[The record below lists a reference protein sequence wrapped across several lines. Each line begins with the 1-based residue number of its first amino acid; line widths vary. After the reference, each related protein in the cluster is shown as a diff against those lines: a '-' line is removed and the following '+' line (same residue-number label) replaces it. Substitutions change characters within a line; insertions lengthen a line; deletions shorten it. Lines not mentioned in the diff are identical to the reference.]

1 MKNRNKLRYTNELRY
16 TTVSIAN
23 STEAYSAFLIK
34 VKKSTRPFSL
44 NDVYITL
51 GKGNIT
57 KRNIKKLLEKGV
69 KKGVI
74 KLVSKDLYARKDLD
88 LVSL

>member
-1 MKNRNKLRYTNELRY
+1 MKKRNSLRYTNELRY

-23 STEAYSAFLIK
+23 STEAYSVFLRK

-51 GKGNIT
+51 GKGNLT
-57 KRNIKKLLEKGV
+57 KRNIRKLA
-69 KKGVI
+69 
-74 KLVSKDLYARKDLD
+74 ARQTCRKFN
-88 LVSL
+88 VAKHTSF

>member
-1 MKNRNKLRYTNELRY
+1 MKKRNELKY
-16 TTVSIAN
+16 TTVSITN
-23 STEAYSAFLIK
+23 STEAYSVFLRK
-34 VKKSTRPFSL
+34 VKRSTRPFSF

-51 GKGNIT
+51 GKGNLT
-57 KRNIKKLLEKGV
+57 KRNIRKLLDKGI
-69 KKGVI
+69 KKGAI

>member
-1 MKNRNKLRYTNELRY
+1 MKKKNELRY
-16 TTVSIAN
+16 TTVSISN
-23 STEAYSAFLIK
+23 STDAYSSFLRK

-51 GKGNIT
+51 GKGNLS
-57 KRNIKKLLEKGV
+57 KRNVRKLVCKAV
-69 KKGVI
+69 KKGDI
-74 KLVSKDLYARKDLD
+74 KLVSIDLYARKDLD